1 MKGESLKSGVERVLV
16 EQNMIS
22 PDEVKRLRKQAIEN
36 KKSFLAI
43 LLEEGKVTEEEI
55 QDILSKRFKVPKLD
69 LDRFEVKKEA
79 LSGLNPQVCRK
90 YQVMPVA
97 KAGSRKL
104 VVAMADPGDPYM
116 IEDIRAVAQMR
127 LEIVVATQSA
137 IERAID
143 KYYVPTGDIQT
154 FMDLMEDETADADAA
169 MAEVA
174 EIIDSEDDHSG
185 EHSGTDSAIIKFVNK
200 MLADAIYSG
209 ASDIHVEPYEKRLRI
224 RYRVDGSLIEKV
236 QPPQG
241 AASAIVSR
249 IKIMSRLDIA
259 ERRRPQDGR
268 LKVRMAKNKEIDFRV
283 SVIPGLFGEK
293 VVMRIL
299 DSSTLSVDLPSVG
312 FAPQDLEVV
321 EEIISRPQGMVLVT
335 GPTGSGKTTTL
346 YSFLDAMNRA
356 EVNISTAEDP
366 VEFNVDG
373 INQIQVHPDIG
384 FDFAAAL
391 RSFLRQDPDVIMVG
405 EIRDLETA
413 QIAFK
418 AASTG
423 HMVLS
428 TLHTNDSVGTI
439 TRLVDMGIPSYMVSE
454 TVSLVIAQRLM
465 KKNCKFCL
473 EDVKVPESDL
483 LLLGVREEDLPQ
495 FNSLKRGKGCHQCNR
510 TGYKGRIPVFEILQM
525 TNEVRK
531 SILSGDS
538 PVEMKRRAVK
548 EGVFHTLRMSALT
561 RLRDGISTVEEVVNC
576 SVSDE
581 GD

>member
-1 MKGESLKSGVERVLV
+1 MKSGVERVLL
-16 EQNMIS
+16 EKNMIS
-22 PDEVKRLRKQAIEN
+22 DEEIKRLRKLAAEG
-36 KKSFLAI
+36 KTSFLRV
-43 LLEEGKVTEEEI
+43 LLAEGKITEEEI
-55 QDILSKRFKVPKLD
+55 QDLLSQRFKVPKLD
-69 LDRFEVKKEA
+69 LDRFEIKKDA
-79 LSGLNPQVCRK
+79 LVGLNPQVCRK

-97 KAGSRKL
+97 KAGGRKL
-104 VVAMADPGDPYM
+104 ILAMADPGDPFV
-116 IEDIRAVAQMR
+116 IEDISTVAQMR
-127 LEIVVATQSA
+127 LEIVVATESA
-137 IERAID
+137 IERAIN
-143 KYYVPTGDIQT
+143 KYFVPTGDINS
-154 FMDLMEDETADADAA
+154 FMDMMNSDDPDAVAASMTDVIDADD
-169 MAEVA
+169 
-174 EIIDSEDDHSG
+174 DSGSA

-200 MLADAIYSG
+200 MLADAIHSG

-224 RYRVDGSLIEKV
+224 RYRVDGSLIEKLE
-236 QPPQG
+236 PPQG

-268 LKVRMAKNKEIDFRV
+268 LKVRMSAGKEVDFRV
-283 SVIPGLFGEK
+283 SVIPSLFGEK

-299 DSSTLSVDLPSVG
+299 DSTTLDVDLLNVG
-312 FAPQDLEVV
+312 FAPEDLEVV
-321 EEIISRPQGMVLVT
+321 QDLISRPQGMILVT

-391 RSFLRQDPDVIMVG
+391 RSFLRQDPDIIMVG

-413 QIAFK
+413 QISFK

-423 HMVLS
+423 HLVLS

-439 TRLVDMGIPSYMVSE
+439 TRLVDMGIPSYVVSE

-465 KKNCKFCL
+465 KRNCKFCL
-473 EDVKVPESDL
+473 EDVKIPDRDL
-483 LLLGVREEDLPQ
+483 KLLGVPEDELDQ
-495 FNSLKRGKGCHQCNR
+495 YQNLKRGKGCHQCNR

-525 TNEVRK
+525 TNAVRK
-531 SILSGDS
+531 SILNGDS
-538 PVEMKRRAVK
+538 PVDMKRRAVK
-548 EGVFHTLRMSALT
+548 EGLFHTLRMSALR

-576 SVSDE
+576 SVQDDE
-581 GD
+581 E

>member
-1 MKGESLKSGVERVLV
+1 
-16 EQNMIS
+16 MIS
-22 PDEVKRLRKQAIEN
+22 DEEIKRLRKLAAEG
-36 KKSFLAI
+36 KTSFLRV
-43 LLEEGKVTEEEI
+43 LLAEGKITEEEI
-55 QDILSKRFKVPKLD
+55 QDLLSQRFKVPKLD
-69 LDRFEVKKEA
+69 LDRFEIKKDA
-79 LSGLNPQVCRK
+79 LVGLNPQVCRK

-97 KAGSRKL
+97 KAGGRKL
-104 VVAMADPGDPYM
+104 ILAMADPGDPFV
-116 IEDIRAVAQMR
+116 IEDISTVAQMR
-127 LEIVVATQSA
+127 LEIVVATESA
-137 IERAID
+137 IERAIN
-143 KYYVPTGDIQT
+143 KYFVPTGDINS
-154 FMDLMEDETADADAA
+154 FMDMMNSDDPDAVAASMTDVIDAD
-169 MAEVA
+169 
-174 EIIDSEDDHSG
+174 DDQSG
-185 EHSGTDSAIIKFVNK
+185 AEHSGTDSAIIKFVNK
-200 MLADAIYSG
+200 MLADAIHSG

-224 RYRVDGSLIEKV
+224 RYRVDGSLIEKLE
-236 QPPQG
+236 PPQG

-268 LKVRMAKNKEIDFRV
+268 LKVRMSAGKEVDFRV
-283 SVIPGLFGEK
+283 SVIPSLFGEK

-299 DSSTLSVDLPSVG
+299 DSTTLDVDLLNVG
-312 FAPQDLEVV
+312 FAPEDLEVV
-321 EEIISRPQGMVLVT
+321 QDLISRPQGMILVT

-391 RSFLRQDPDVIMVG
+391 RSFLRQDPDIIMVG

-413 QIAFK
+413 QISFK

-423 HMVLS
+423 HLVLS

-439 TRLVDMGIPSYMVSE
+439 TRLVDMGIPSYVVSE

-465 KKNCKFCL
+465 KRNCKFCL
-473 EDVKVPESDL
+473 EDVKIPDRDL
-483 LLLGVREEDLPQ
+483 KLLGVPEDELDQ
-495 FNSLKRGKGCHQCNR
+495 YQNLKRGKGCHQCNR

-525 TNEVRK
+525 TNAVRK
-531 SILSGDS
+531 SILNGDS
-538 PVEMKRRAVK
+538 PVDMKRRAVK
-548 EGVFHTLRMSALT
+548 EGLFHTLRMSALR

-576 SVSDE
+576 SVQDDE
-581 GD
+581 E